1 MNLGE
6 KLRQLRLEKN
16 LTQKQVATRL
26 GVAISAVSSYESDT
40 RCPTFD
46 TLINYARIFHVSTDY
61 LLGLEP
67 NSTLDVSGLSEEE
80 ILAIA
85 QIIEVIRKKNR

>member
-6 KLRQLRLEKN
+6 NLKQLRLEKKM
-16 LTQKQVATRL
+16 TQKQLATRL
-26 GVAISAVSSYESDT
+26 GVAISAVSSYEADT
-40 RCPTFD
+40 RCPTLD

-61 LLGLEP
+61 LLDLEP
-67 NSTLDVSGLSEEE
+67 NSTLDVSDLSEEE

-85 QIIEVIRKKNR
+85 QLIDVIRKKNK